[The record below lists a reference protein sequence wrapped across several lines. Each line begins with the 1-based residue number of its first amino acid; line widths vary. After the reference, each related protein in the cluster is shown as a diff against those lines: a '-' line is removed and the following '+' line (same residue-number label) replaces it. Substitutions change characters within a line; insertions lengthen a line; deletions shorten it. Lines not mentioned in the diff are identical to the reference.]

1 MKNFNSFKN
10 VQLALHTTCVKFET
24 WRKFRAVAFQRKV
37 LMLFNTKY
45 VPQKE
50 SIDITPELVGEPS
63 DDLWQL
69 RDYIPDWELRKM
81 QKDMQKGKF

>member
-1 MKNFNSFKN
+1 MGNGQSFKLDASLEPLN
-10 VQLALHTTCVKFET
+10 FGAKSLEFKL
-24 WRKFRAVAFQRKV
+24 
-37 LMLFNTKY
+37 LLNTKY

-69 RDYIPDWELRKM
+69 RDYIPNWEIHKM
-81 QKDMQKGKF
+81 QRINRRGNFRIGGIFRV